1 MLRRTRGFPSPPLIG
16 ARRSMPVR
24 RSLLLML
31 ALLTTTGLLAAPSP
45 ARGAERAQKVAI
57 IVGPVGE
64 KLTPV
69 YIKIADAAADRAE
82 ASGATV
88 ARAYSPEATPEM
100 VLAAVN
106 DANIVIYLGHGVGF
120 PNPYSDTPNPASING
135 WALQGPAAHGD
146 HSDSWRD
153 GTLRYYGEAW
163 IAANAHPAPGW
174 VMIYSN
180 ACYAAGAGEEGQ
192 PAATRREARTR
203 VAGYA
208 RTPLEEMGASAYFAT
223 DLYEGAAQLVGAI
236 LDHPERSYGEIYAS
250 ETRFRAD
257 AVRRLPYPG
266 SETYELWL
274 QHSAYFDGQVNYWYS
289 FAGDPRATPA
299 GTRHGAPRADVERAA
314 PTAPVVTLGS
324 AIPASGIVRGRASSY
339 AGEHGRRAEPTV
351 TLPIGYGGRAPGDEP
366 QWVTVCADRCE
377 RLPVVDSCPCYF
389 GTADARV
396 ANLSRSAWR
405 LVSDAPIREGLIRVK
420 LYLRDPPRVDLGRQR
435 AALRQPLLS

>member
-1 MLRRTRGFPSPPLIG
+1 
-16 ARRSMPVR
+16 MPVR
-24 RSLLLML
+24 RSLLLVL
-31 ALLTTTGLLAAPSP
+31 ALLITTGLLAAPSP
-45 ARGAERAQKVAI
+45 AHGAERAPKVAI

-69 YIKIADAAADRAE
+69 YIQIADAAADRAE

-88 ARAYSPEATPEM
+88 ARAYSPQATPEK
-100 VLAAVN
+100 VLAAVE

-163 IAANAHPAPGW
+163 IAAHAHPAPGW

-192 PAATRREARTR
+192 QPATRREARSR
-203 VAGYA
+203 VARYA
-208 RTPLEEMGASAYFAT
+208 RTPLEQMGASAYFAT

-236 LDHPERSYGEIYAS
+236 LDHPDRSYGEIFAS
-250 ETRFRAD
+250 ETRYRAD

-266 SETYELWL
+266 SDTNQLWL
-274 QHSAYFDGQVNYWYS
+274 QRSAYFRGQVDYWYS
-289 FAGDPRATPA
+289 FAGDPRVTPA
-299 GTRHGAPRADVERAA
+299 GTRTRAA
-314 PTAPVVTLGS
+314 ETQVVAEAAKPRPAVTLGS
-324 AIPASGIVRGRASSY
+324 AIPSSGVVRGRASSY
-339 AGEHGRRAEPTV
+339 AGEHGREAEPTV
-351 TLPIGYGGRAPGDEP
+351 TLPIGYGGRKPGDEP
-366 QWVTVCADRCE
+366 QWITVCADRCE
-377 RLPVVDSCPCYF
+377 RLPVVDSCPCFF

-420 LYLRDPPRVDLGRQR
+420 LYLKDPPRVDLGRLR